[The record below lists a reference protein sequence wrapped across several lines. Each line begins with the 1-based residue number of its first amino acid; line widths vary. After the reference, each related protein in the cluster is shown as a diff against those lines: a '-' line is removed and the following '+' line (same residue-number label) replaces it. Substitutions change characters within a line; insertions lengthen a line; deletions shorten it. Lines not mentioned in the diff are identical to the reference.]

1 MRTQLVHEW
10 LGPIGGS
17 ELVLEAI
24 ASLYPDAPIHALI
37 YQPELYA
44 NREIARH
51 EVRTSFIDRLP
62 TGRKHYT
69 RFLPLMPLAVE
80 RFDTSDA
87 EVVIS
92 SSHAVAKGVLTRA
105 DQLHISY
112 VHTPMRYAWDMR
124 LSYLRQTGL
133 DRGLRGMLAHAMLH
147 YLRNWDIA
155 SVNRVDSFIANSRYI
170 SRRIAKTYRREST
183 VIYPPVE
190 VERFTPQRQRDDFY
204 LTVSRLVP
212 YKRIDLIAAA
222 FAKLDRPLV
231 IIGDGPERKKIE
243 AAMGKAGG
251 GGGAGGTGGGGK
263 VTMLGYQDDTVV
275 RDHLQRCRAFVFAAE
290 EDFGIVPVEA
300 QAAGA
305 PVIAL
310 GKGGVRETVIDGQT
324 GVFFDDQSV
333 QGVMAGVKRFEAS
346 PASQW
351 NAQTIADHA
360 RKFSTDRFKRE
371 IAAHVEQA
379 WITFQSRAM

>member
-1 MRTQLVHEW
+1 MRTHLVHEW

-17 ELVLEAI
+17 ELVLEAL
-24 ASLYPDAPIHALI
+24 AALYPQAPIHALV
-37 YQPELYA
+37 YWRELYA
-44 NREIARH
+44 QREIGRH

-62 TGRKHYT
+62 TGRRRYT

-80 RFDTSDA
+80 GLDTSDA

-124 LSYLRQTGL
+124 QAYLQQTGL
-133 DRGLRGMLAHAMLH
+133 DRGLRGKITHALLH

-155 SVNRVDSFIANSRYI
+155 SANRVDHYLANSHYI
-170 SRRIAKTYRREST
+170 ARRIAKTYRRDSQ
-183 VIYPPVE
+183 VIYPPVD
-190 VERFTPQRQRDDFY
+190 VERFTASTQRDDFY

-222 FAKLDRPLV
+222 MAKLDRPLV
-231 IIGDGPERKKIE
+231 IIGDGPERAKIE
-243 AAMGKAGG
+243 AAAASAHPGR
-251 GGGAGGTGGGGK
+251 
-263 VTMLGYQDDTVV
+263 VTLLGYQDDSVV
-275 RDHLQRCRAFVFAAE
+275 RDHLQRCRAFLFAAE

-310 GKGGVRETVIDGQT
+310 GKGGVRETVIDGRT
-324 GVFFDDQSV
+324 GVFFFEQSLEGLTRGIE
-333 QGVMAGVKRFEAS
+333 QFEAQ
-346 PASQW
+346 PASHW
-351 NAQTIADHA
+351 DASTIAAHA
-360 RKFSTDRFKRE
+360 QQFSTSRFKRE
-371 IAAHVEQA
+371 LAAFVNEA
-379 WITFQSRAM
+379 WTRFRTERDNPHSVQ